1 MMWAYLTSHTW
12 GRKDRTLSRGRSE
25 TTGVKTS
32 GDCPAA
38 EDPVK
43 GSTHECKQ
51 PSPTFLPPSEVQ
63 ARLWRTAAVSLNTS
77 LPFTAL
83 WTAIKVSSIH
93 PRAWGSLRPPLRS
106 SRTPWQPLPLRPL
119 LTDSQILILQSKL
132 LSKSSKHLLITDA
145 PLWPL
150 CSFNSLMLI
159 RQNKQIW
166 IKTISLLI
174 DKSNNKDSVFQLLK
188 REDIL
193 RFLCHLCVIS
203 FFNSVYWHFGC

>member
-93 PRAWGSLRPPLRS
+93 PRAWGSLRPPLS
-106 SRTPWQPLPLRPL
+106 SRDAVTAAPTPTADDRLVFITINFNFYKVNYWVKVANICWLQTLRCDRHAA
-119 LTDSQILILQSKL
+119 LT
-132 LSKSSKHLLITDA
+132 
-145 PLWPL
+145 
-150 CSFNSLMLI
+150 
-159 RQNKQIW
+159 
-166 IKTISLLI
+166 
-174 DKSNNKDSVFQLLK
+174 V
-188 REDIL
+188 
-193 RFLCHLCVIS
+193 
-203 FFNSVYWHFGC
+203 